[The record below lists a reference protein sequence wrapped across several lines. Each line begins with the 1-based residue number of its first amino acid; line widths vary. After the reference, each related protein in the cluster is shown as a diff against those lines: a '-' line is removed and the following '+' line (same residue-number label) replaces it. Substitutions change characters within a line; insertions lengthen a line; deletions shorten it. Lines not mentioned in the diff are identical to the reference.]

1 MIKIRHYKTKDTA
14 ILWDLK
20 FKTIRNINI
29 QDYTVAQTK
38 AWAPDDVDMILWQK
52 RVSDMNPFIAE
63 LDDQIVGFADLQA
76 DGYIDH
82 FFCHSDYQGIGVGQ
96 ALMEHI
102 LTIGSSKGILRFHSA
117 VSLTARTFYEHF
129 GFKVVKEQQ
138 VDVQNEKLTNF
149 VMEKLAN

>member
-1 MIKIRHYKTKDTA
+1 MIKIRHYETKDAA
-14 ILWDLK
+14 ITWALK
-20 FKTIRNINI
+20 FKTIRNINLRH
-29 QDYTVAQTK
+29 YTVAQTK
-38 AWAPDDVDMILWQK
+38 AWAPDNVDMVLWQK

-63 LDDQIVGFADLQA
+63 LDGKIVGFADLQA

-82 FFCHSDYQGIGVGQ
+82 FFCHSEFQRVGVGR

-102 LTIGSSKGILRFHSA
+102 LAIGSAKGISRFYSK

-138 VDVQNEKLTNF
+138 LKVQDETLTNF
-149 VMEKLAN
+149 VMEKIS